1 MASRL
6 VCARCARAAPL
17 SEPRATCTCGGLY
30 EALHDAPAVGPAQF
44 AQRRA
49 GTSRLERSGVW
60 RFREVVDPE
69 LEPRDVVTLGEGG
82 TPLLESAPLAAWA
95 GVARLEFKHEGF
107 NPTGSFKDRGMT
119 AAVSRARA
127 NGARRVACASTGN
140 TAASLAAY
148 AAAAGLDCVVL
159 APEGATS
166 RAKLAQAQ
174 AHGAR
179 TLLVR
184 GDFDRALALLR
195 AQAQDGAL
203 TLVNS
208 IHALRLEGQKTIVL
222 ELLEDLGWRAPDWI
236 AFPAGNLGNCSAFG
250 KALREARA
258 AGWIERVPRLLAV
271 QAAGAAPFA
280 DAYARDFDA
289 LRPVVAET
297 VATAI
302 RIGHPASYERAVR
315 ALRETSGVALAVDD
329 AALLEAKAR
338 IDASGIG
345 CEPASAAGLA
355 GVRALVERGTIARD
369 AHVVCVLTGHLLKDP
384 ETTLAW
390 HARELAPAASGPRH
404 APRSIEATPQGLRG
418 ALENR

>member
-1 MASRL
+1 VATRL
-6 VCARCARAAPL
+6 VCADCARTAPPD
-17 SEPRATCTCGGLY
+17 EPRASCACGGLF
-30 EALHDAPAVGPAQF
+30 EVERDPVRADRERF
-44 AQRRA
+44 AARRA
-49 GTSRLERSGVW
+49 STAPLDQSGVW
-60 RFREVVDPE
+60 RFREAVDPE
-69 LEPRDVVTLGEGG
+69 LDPRAVVTLAEGG
-82 TPLLESAPLAAWA
+82 TPLLDGARLAAWA
-95 GVARLEFKHEGF
+95 GVARLELKHEGA

-127 NGARRVACASTGN
+127 NGAVRVACASTGN

-159 APEGATS
+159 APEDATS

-184 GDFDRALALLR
+184 GDFDRALELLR
-195 AQAQDGAL
+195 AEAEGGAL

-208 IHALRLEGQKTIVL
+208 IHPYRLEGQKTIVL

-236 AFPAGNLGNCSAFG
+236 AFPAGNLGNCAAFG
-250 KALREARA
+250 KALREAHA

-280 DAYARDFDA
+280 QAFERGFDA
-289 LRPVVAET
+289 LRPVLAQT

-302 RIGHPASYERAVR
+302 RIGRPASYARAVR
-315 ALRETSGVALAVDD
+315 ALRETRGAAVAVSD
-329 AALLEAKAR
+329 AELLEAKAR
-338 IDASGIG
+338 IDALGIG
-345 CEPASAAGLA
+345 CEPASAAGPA
-355 GVRALVERGTIARD
+355 GVRALIARGTIARD

-384 ETTLAW
+384 DTTLAW
-390 HARELAPAASGPRH
+390 HAGTLEPDAPGPRH
-404 APRSIEATPQGLRG
+404 PPLCIEATPQALRG
-418 ALENR
+418 ALAHE

>member
-6 VCARCARAAPL
+6 VCASCASTATPD
-17 SEPRATCTCGGLY
+17 EPRVACACGGLY
-30 EALHDAPAVGPAQF
+30 EVEHPATTVGPRDF
-44 AQRRA
+44 AARR
-49 GTSRLERSGVW
+49 GPSGVW
-60 RFREVVDPE
+60 RFREQVDPE
-69 LEPRDVVTLGEGG
+69 LAPRAVVTLGEGG
-82 TPLLESAPLAAWA
+82 TPLLDGARLAAWA
-95 GVARLEFKHEGF
+95 GVARLEFKHEGW

-148 AAAAGLDCVVL
+148 AAAAELACVVL

-166 RAKLAQAQ
+166 LAKLAQAQ

-195 AQAQDGAL
+195 AEAESGAL

-208 IHALRLEGQKTIVL
+208 IHPYRLEGQKTIL
-222 ELLEDLGWRAPDWI
+222 FELLEDLDWRAPDWI
-236 AFPAGNLGNCSAFG
+236 AFPAGNLGNCAAFG
-250 KALREARA
+250 KALREAHA

-280 DAYARDFDA
+280 AAFERGFDE
-289 LRPVVAET
+289 LRPVTAET

-302 RIGHPASYERAVR
+302 RIGAPASYERAVR
-315 ALRETSGVALAVDD
+315 ALRETNGFALAVSD
-329 AALLEAKAR
+329 AQLLEAKAR
-338 IDASGIG
+338 IDAAGIG

-355 GVRALVERGTIARD
+355 GARALAARGLLARD
-369 AHVVCVLTGHLLKDP
+369 AHLVCVLTGHLLKDP

-390 HARELAPAASGPRH
+390 HAGALAPHAPGPRS
-404 APRSIEATPQGLRG
+404 APLRIDPDAG
-418 ALENR
+418 ALRRALEDCASPP